1 MVSYVQVTRV
11 RAAASVVT
19 IIRCDEHKAIPGAS
33 RYLGRYTRTFGLFG
47 RKRGQK
53 KSPTIVGLLFVR
65 IFSCLHLDKQSL
77 STT

>member
-1 MVSYVQVTRV
+1 MYRLPGYRQLLLLLQLSAVMK
-11 RAAASVVT
+11 
-19 IIRCDEHKAIPGAS
+19 HKAVPGAS

-65 IFSCLHLDKQSL
+65 IFSCLHLDKQSR